1 MNFNRVWNI
10 KIKTNLKM
18 EIVLIREIVIILGL
32 SVLVIYFFERFRLP
46 TILGLL
52 LTGMIA
58 GPNGLGSIQASHE
71 VEMLSEIGVV
81 LLLFIIGLEFSL
93 KNLYA
98 IRQTILIAG
107 TFQVLVTIGITTL
120 WMYLLGFS
128 WQRGVFMGFL
138 FSLSSTAIVLKILQT
153 KSEVSSPHGKIAL
166 GVLIFQ
172 DIVVVPMMLFTPL
185 IAGNSSNVWLSL
197 LDLCIKALLVILGV
211 WLSAR
216 YIYPYL
222 MYEVAKTRNRELFII
237 TVVVTC
243 LLVAWL
249 TSLIGLSLAL
259 GAFLAGLII
268 SESEY
273 SHQATSIVIP
283 FREIFASFFFVSIGM
298 LLNIHFVFNHFLLI
312 SILVVAVLIGKGF
325 IAVLAAALLR
335 YPLRTCLLS
344 GLALFQVGEFA
355 FILSKIGIENKLLS
369 PEVYQYFLA
378 VSILSMAITPFVLL
392 NAESIVGLIIK
403 SPLREGLG
411 LFAGMNNRVVNTNE
425 VATEQLEDHIIVIG
439 YGVNGRNLVQAAK
452 YAHIPYVIVE
462 LNPETVRQEVAKNEP
477 ILYGDATQV
486 SILEHVQ
493 VYQARAVVI
502 AISDP
507 IATKRVVQSIRNICK
522 TVYIIVRTR
531 YISDIEEYHLL
542 GANEVIAEEFETSV
556 EIFTRVLHKYL
567 LPEEE
572 INSFVDVIRTDKY
585 QVLRPRRPLD
595 GIYYGLEIP
604 NLRVSCL
611 NVQNPDAN
619 FVGKCLGDSDIRQM
633 YGVNILAIQ
642 RQESLIIEI
651 NKQTKILLDDN
662 LYVMGQPNSIAQF
675 NKQIKL

>member
-1 MNFNRVWNI
+1 
-10 KIKTNLKM
+10 M